1 MGNDM
6 YQDHTEETVITA
18 VEMREHLEELE
29 AERSLAHLTG
39 LAHVKTYRSDLE
51 AEIRIGRHAY
61 VGLAVTEIAT
71 LRAELF
77 GPQVG

>member
-1 MGNDM
+1 MGNEM
-6 YQDHTEETVITA
+6 AHEHTQETEITA
-18 VEMREHLEELE
+18 VDVRDHLVELE

-39 LAHVKTYRSDLE
+39 LADVETYRSDLE
-51 AEIRIGRHAY
+51 DEIRIGRHVY